1 MVTSNEHIWIVEVQN
16 NNNIQVHFGIM
27 LLSSQN
33 FFSLTRIL
41 WPLCREESCYT
52 LLDVNHLV
60 TCDMLKKT

>member
-1 MVTSNEHIWIVEVQN
+1 MQEQGNITMVTSNEHIWIVEVQN

-41 WPLCREESCYT
+41 
-52 LLDVNHLV
+52 
-60 TCDMLKKT
+60 